1 MENWQPQGAQSLN
14 RVYIASGQ
22 TANKLSYL
30 RGRLQCRIDR
40 LWEVD
45 IIQ

>member
-14 RVYIASGQ
+14 RVIASGQ

-30 RGRLQCRIDR
+30 RGRLQCGIDR